1 MINISNYILEK
12 LHLTKDSD
20 IGNIHDTVIDKICI
34 MCNVDDMSLE
44 RKYKSTEVIKKWVEE
59 NDVTDFTG
67 YTDWLDLK
75 HISIPDDI
83 IKMFT
88 GDSRDMQK
96 YIDELKSKEHSVEK
110 LTPFSLFY
118 FNNDI
123 LILTNISKDKNI
135 DRVFVKQ

>member
-20 IGNIHDTVIDKICI
+20 IGNMHDTVIDKIRT

-59 NDVTDFTG
+59 NDVTDFVG

-75 HISIPDDI
+75 HISIPDKI
-83 IKMFT
+83 
-88 GDSRDMQK
+88 GRA
-96 YIDELKSKEHSVEK
+96 HV
-110 LTPFSLFY
+110 
-118 FNNDI
+118 
-123 LILTNISKDKNI
+123 
-135 DRVFVKQ
+135 